1 MKESFADLG
10 RVRALEKLYE
20 GTPFRPFAGASF
32 VPKDGARV
40 VSSSRTFIEGIDF
53 NLVYF
58 PLKHLGGKCVTAV
71 SGALCAAF
79 ARPRTLT
86 VRLGISAKLDIEQ
99 IGGLWSGM
107 AATAREDGYEAV
119 DLDLVPSPNGL
130 TVSVSATGETV
141 LQTAAPQSKD
151 VLCISGRLGSAYLG
165 LQVLERESRQFD
177 ASGSQPSLEKYRMM
191 IGAYLHPELDAS
203 VPEKLAAAGITPTGG
218 WWVTRG
224 LADAVRTAARDT
236 GLGAKVYADR
246 IPFEGN
252 SFGLGRELGL
262 DTISAAMNGG
272 DDFRLLLSVPILQAE
287 TFRRDFQT
295 FDIIGHL
302 ALPEAGTVLVAPDGM
317 EFPMKAQGWENPE

>member
-1 MKESFADLG
+1 MKERFSDLG
-10 RVRALEKLYE
+10 RVGAIEKLYE
-20 GTPFRPFAGASF
+20 GTPWRPFAGTTF
-32 VPKDGARV
+32 TPKDGAKV
-40 VSSSRTFIEGIDF
+40 VSVSRTFIEGIDF

-58 PLKHLGGKCVTAV
+58 PLKHLGGKSVTAV

-79 ARPRTLT
+79 ARPYTLS
-86 VRLGISAKLDIEQ
+86 VRLGISAKLDFEQ
-99 IGGLWSGM
+99 VQELWSGI
-107 AATAREDGYEAV
+107 ASVAREDGYAAV
-119 DLDLVPSPNGL
+119 DLDLAPSPNGL

-151 VLCISGRLGSAYLG
+151 VLCISGRLGSAFLG
-165 LQVLERESRQFD
+165 LQVLERESQRFD

-218 WWVTRG
+218 WWVSRG
-224 LADAVRTAARDT
+224 LADAVRTVVRDT

-252 SFGLGRELGL
+252 SFELGRELGL

-295 FDIIGHL
+295 FDVIGHL
-302 ALPEAGTVLVAPDGM
+302 AQSNVGAVLVAPDGM
-317 EFPMKAQGWENPE
+317 EYPMKAQGWNND